1 MEGTPQGAVIS
12 PLLANVYL
20 HYVYDLWVRQW
31 RQRHARG
38 DVIVVRY
45 ADDTII
51 GFEHQQD
58 AERFLADLSAR
69 LAEFGLGLHPDK
81 TRLIEFGR
89 NAIANHRSR
98 GRQAEDVRLP
108 WVYALLRHPAK
119 RQRFRAG
126 ADADPKP
133 DADEAE
139 RDQEAASGNSPR
151 WH

>member
-1 MEGTPQGAVIS
+1 M
-12 PLLANVYL
+12 
-20 HYVYDLWVRQW
+20 
-31 RQRHARG
+31 
-38 DVIVVRY
+38 IVVRY

-98 GRQAEDVRLP
+98 GLGKPKTFDFLGFTHYCADVEGDRKAEPAAAFVLVARGIEPEKRCKPQHRVIECATPLP
-108 WVYALLRHPAK
+108 QTGVATPSPVMPASRTAFDK
-119 RQRFRAG
+119 RYFRF
-126 ADADPKP
+126 
-133 DADEAE
+133 
-139 RDQEAASGNSPR
+139 
-151 WH
+151 H